1 MLTTNNLLS
10 ETETVPQRQMIE
22 KVSKLALKTPDVQK
36 FSDRKFFII
45 KLPMNFCST
54 HLDLRLKIIQQLD
67 LKDIH
72 NIFFD

>member
-36 FSDRKFFII
+36 FSD
-45 KLPMNFCST
+45 S
-54 HLDLRLKIIQQLD
+54 KIF
-67 LKDIH
+67 H
-72 NIFFD
+72 NKTPNEFLYHTFRSPS